1 MPSITGTIEA
11 INQTNGKSFKIA
23 ERPNDW
29 FGCYNVSQ
37 LGAATQGDQIRF
49 DYYEKNKDG
58 KLWLNVKG
66 NVIVTEP
73 GVALSTSTSSG
84 TQHTSLSTDKDIAI
98 ARAVALKAAVESHNR
113 DDAWTPEAILKTC
126 KVYEDYLTG
135 KLAQQEA
142 RLPKEELPSSS
153 WEEGAESLRK
163 AS

>member
-1 MPSITGTIEA
+1 MHTVTGTI
-11 INQTNGKSFKIA
+11 QVLGTKGTSFKLA
-23 ERPNDW
+23 ERPDDW
-29 FGCYNVSQ
+29 FSAFNGTQ
-37 LGAATQGDQIRF
+37 LGGASVGDKVGFTYI
-49 DYYEKNKDG
+49 EKTKDDRTY
-58 KLWLNVKG
+58 LNIKG
-66 NVIVTEP
+66 NVSVKEP
-73 GVALSTSTSSG
+73 GVSPSPTSSG

-113 DDAWTPEAILKTC
+113 DDAWTPETILKTS

-142 RLPKEELPSSS
+142 RLPKEELPHSS

>member
-1 MPSITGTIEA
+1 MHTVTGTI
-11 INQTNGKSFKIA
+11 QVLGTKGTSFKLA
-23 ERPNDW
+23 ERPDDW
-29 FGCYNVSQ
+29 FSAFNGTQLGGASVGDKVGFTYIEKTKGDRTYLNINGNVS
-37 LGAATQGDQIRF
+37 
-49 DYYEKNKDG
+49 
-58 KLWLNVKG
+58 VK
-66 NVIVTEP
+66 EP
-73 GVALSTSTSSG
+73 GVALTTSTSSG

-113 DDAWTPEAILKTC
+113 DDAWTPETILKTS

-142 RLPKEELPSSS
+142 RLPKEELPHSS